1 MQPNLSYRPRVSR
14 ETRLLLTAGVAAVT
28 VLWLLARVRFDDRPV
43 TPNPVPS
50 VLGQLNSGARYDTLA
65 SEIADLQNRLAPWL
79 LVVDDRITAFRWR
92 DDLAVALV
100 TTEERPEHRRPA
112 NTRAL
117 DPGTGLAVIRVPDRA
132 PASLPPHWAPRDPR
146 QPRYVAATDAV
157 SSALSLR
164 PAFVG
169 SFARTQSPVWPGGL
183 WVIPA
188 GSAVAPGSFLFT
200 TSAEFVGLV
209 IQTEAGLAIVPGE
222 TVLSEAARLVTAP
235 EIPAGTIDVQVQPLT
250 EPIASLTGADR
261 GVVVTWVD
269 RGGPSWGTLMVGDV
283 IDGIGGRDLVTVQ
296 QWNVRMSRLT
306 AGETVTLRV
315 RRRNEVHD
323 ASVQAKAV
331 EPAEGSPAL
340 GLTLRRRSGTGAE
353 VTRVDPA
360 TAAARAGLTVGDVI
374 TVFNGLTAPT
384 PAQITQ
390 SFASLEAGGRVLVAV
405 TRGNTHL
412 VTALGR

>member
-65 SEIADLQNRLAPWL
+65 SEIADLQSRLAPWL
-79 LVVDDRITAFRWR
+79 VVVDDQIAAFRWR
-92 DDLAVALV
+92 DDLAIALV
-100 TTEERPEHRRPA
+100 PGEGRLERRRPA
-112 NTRAL
+112 NTQAL
-117 DPGTGLAVIRVPDRA
+117 DPGTGLAVIRVSDRA
-132 PASLPPHWAPRDPR
+132 PASLPPQWTPRDPR
-146 QPRYVAATDAV
+146 QPRYVAGTDAV

-169 SFARTQSPVWPGGL
+169 SFARAESPVWPGAL
-183 WVIPA
+183 WMIPA

-209 IQTEAGLAIVPGE
+209 IQTEAGPAIVPGG
-222 TVLSEAARLVTAP
+222 TVLSEAERLVSAP
-235 EIPAGTIDVQVQPLT
+235 ELHPGTIDVEVQPLT
-250 EPIASLTGADR
+250 EPIASLTGTDK

-283 IDGIGGRDLVTVQ
+283 IDGVGGRDLVNVQ
-296 QWNVRMSRLT
+296 QWNVRMSRVT

-340 GLTLRRRSGTGAE
+340 GLTLRRRAGAGAE
-353 VTRVDPA
+353 VTRVEPG
-360 TAAARAGLTVGDVI
+360 TAAERAGLTVGDVI

-384 PAQITQ
+384 PAQITR
-390 SFASLEAGGRVLVAV
+390 SFADLAAGDRVLVAV
-405 TRGNTHL
+405 TRGNRHV